1 MAQQGDRE
9 SQTEDAT
16 EKKILDEVE
25 KGNIPVSR
33 EAAVFATMLALLA
46 IAAFMARDLLKS
58 IGLTLEL
65 LSSDPGGL
73 LLQNSADAVS
83 LFSNLTWDIGKS
95 LIPML
100 AILLIAGLASS
111 FLQHPPRII
120 LDRIQPDWK
129 RISLVNGWHRIF
141 SARGQADF
149 IKGVCKLVFIGILM
163 WTVVRWQRNAFLET
177 MTLDPDALPELILMI
192 ATRLL
197 SVVCILTLLLLAAD
211 LLWVRMHWR
220 RDIQMS
226 KQEIKDEMREAEGD
240 PLKKARLRSLALDR
254 RRKSM
259 IAAVPRA
266 TLIIANPTH
275 YAIALRYVRE
285 EGGAPLML
293 SKGKDLIALKIR
305 EIAEKNLIPIIK
317 DKLLART
324 MYDSVEVDRPI
335 PPEFYKAVAELI
347 HVLYA
352 KNPLSAKNPRKALV
366 K

>member
-73 LLQNSADAVS
+73 LLQNNADAVS

-177 MTLDPDALPELILMI
+177 MTLDPDNAAAFGRLHPDASAPRRGPSVGAHALAPG
-192 ATRLL
+192 
-197 SVVCILTLLLLAAD
+197 
-211 LLWVRMHWR
+211 HP
-220 RDIQMS
+220 
-226 KQEIKDEMREAEGD
+226 DEQAGNQGR
-240 PLKKARLRSLALDR
+240 
-254 RRKSM
+254 
-259 IAAVPRA
+259 
-266 TLIIANPTH
+266 N
-275 YAIALRYVRE
+275 
-285 EGGAPLML
+285 EGGR
-293 SKGKDLIALKIR
+293 G
-305 EIAEKNLIPIIK
+305 
-317 DKLLART
+317 
-324 MYDSVEVDRPI
+324 
-335 PPEFYKAVAELI
+335 
-347 HVLYA
+347 
-352 KNPLSAKNPRKALV
+352 
-366 K
+366 